1 MTLQE
6 GIYHRTRPGAFF
18 GILFLRVDP
27 EQPAKDAGAIL
38 AELWARY
45 DQLRRGDLPQ
55 LPGHPVP
62 DGDLTVLI
70 GFGFNLFARDDIQRS
85 APPELERFGRFRSP
99 EPGGGGLLLTGAGLH
114 YATDVTKN
122 PATEDVVIQI
132 IANSQLAV
140 NRAIVETWDLLTTSQ
155 PVVAGVA
162 PPVQLGAFYLGFQR
176 DDGRS
181 WIDFHDGVSN
191 LRREERPSVIE
202 IKPSGDPAH
211 SWADG
216 GTYLTFIRTEVDLA
230 TWRSIPRTTQE
241 RLVGRDK
248 LTGAALER
256 VAGRNNVAVVGCPV
270 PGTTEVIDRGN
281 EAFRDVPT
289 VSNPTILA
297 SHVQRANHHVP
308 NPADGTRC
316 ACTDRVMSSSRLRRT
331 RPGSAPASIRR
342 VHRHAAAPGAH
353 ADHRGLARG
362 EQLRGTRRD
371 RPRADLSAAPDGTGG
386 GGLPRSPGD
395 GRRGLPRGRRVR
407 LTRPGQRP
415 SGPDGLRR
423 RCPARVGSRAE

>member
-1 MTLQE
+1 VTLQE

-27 EQPAKDAGAIL
+27 EQPAKEAGAVL

-122 PATEDVVIQI
+122 PATEDVVIQF

-155 PVVAGVA
+155 PLAAGVA

-202 IKPSGDPAH
+202 IKPAGDPAH

-230 TWRSIPRTTQE
+230 AWRSIPRTTQE

-256 VAGRNNVAVVGCPV
+256 VAGRNNVAVAGCPV

-281 EAFRDVPT
+281 EAFRDAPT
-289 VSNPTILA
+289 VTNPTILA

-308 NPADGTRC
+308 NPADANSLRVYRQGYEFLEASPNAPGFRAGLNFVSFTDTPQRLARMLTTAGWLGESNFGGRVGTGRGP
-316 ACTDRVMSSSRLRRT
+316 TSPELLTVR
-331 RPGSAPASIRR
+331 
-342 VHRHAAAPGAH
+342 AAAVFLVPPETAREPFPGAD
-353 ADHRGLARG
+353 AFD
-362 EQLRGTRRD
+362 
-371 RPRADLSAAPDGTGG
+371 
-386 GGLPRSPGD
+386 
-395 GRRGLPRGRRVR
+395 
-407 LTRPGQRP
+407 
-415 SGPDGLRR
+415 
-423 RCPARVGSRAE
+423 